1 MRVKFLIVIFLF
13 ISNFSFSKELSDFEK
28 MLSGF
33 PDCRF
38 SNMYYDVE
46 KNYIDNKYF
55 IKKNLRPSEVTH
67 GIAEYDVDENLYGI
81 HVSKL
86 FIPAGTLGLIFVVF
100 DEDYNTVEKK
110 ISKYLIY
117 GYNREYI
124 VGGDDQSQKLVP
136 ELRIYDL
143 DKAKTTLACVWPE

>member
-1 MRVKFLIVIFLF
+1 VRVKFLIAILLF
-13 ISNFSFSKELSDFEK
+13 ISSFASSKELSEFEK

-33 PDCRF
+33 PVCRF
-38 SNMYYDVE
+38 KNMYYDAE
-46 KNYIDNKYF
+46 KNYVDNEYF
-55 IKKNLRPSEVTH
+55 KKKNIKPSEIVN

-100 DEDYNTVEKK
+100 DEEYSSVENE
-110 ISKYLIY
+110 IRKYLIY
-117 GYNREYI
+117 GYNKEYM
-124 VGGDDQSQKLVP
+124 VGGDDHSQKLVP
-136 ELRIYDL
+136 ELRAYDL